1 MPIRVLPQEIASA
14 IAAGE
19 VVERPA
25 SVVRELVE
33 NAIDAGARRIEVRF
47 EGAGQTLIEVSDDGV
62 GIPPAELPLA
72 VARYATSKLD
82 SAEGL
87 FAVRTLGFRG
97 EALASIAAVSRLEIV
112 SRETSE
118 ASASGLRVEGGEAA
132 PLFQLGAPVGTVV
145 RVRDLFFNT
154 PARRKFL
161 KSETTERRRIME
173 LVARYAVAYP
183 GIRFLVLAEGR
194 ATLETSGQG
203 DARAALASV
212 FDLATARS
220 LIAIEPA
227 AETPVS
233 VSGFVSPPTVHR
245 ATRRD
250 LTFFVNGRWVLDAA
264 LGAGVLQAYHGLLMV
279 GRFPLGFLRLDLD
292 PSDVDVNVHPSKA
305 EVRFRRPDIV
315 VATLQRVVRAT
326 MLAQAPPTEVEFPR
340 MWGAATPASTRPE
353 WAVPIDRGGLASAS
367 GGTASMPRPSGA
379 VPLLRAVGQ
388 VGAAYLVAEGPDGLY
403 LIDQHAAHERIL
415 FEKMTDA
422 RATATLEVQALLDLE
437 PVELSRSQLQMLE
450 ALAPALARIGVGV
463 EPFGGS
469 AVRVRTLPALLSD
482 LDPAE
487 AVRTA
492 LGEFEED
499 ETPLQEEVEARL
511 AARVC
516 KRAAIRAGQIISLVE
531 QERLLRDLEAC
542 RSPRTCPHGRPT
554 MIHISVDALEKQFG
568 RRG

>member
-1 MPIRVLPQEIASA
+1 VPIRVLSQEIAST

-25 SVVRELVE
+25 SVVRELIE
-33 NAIDAGARRIEVRF
+33 NAIDAGARRIEVRI
-47 EGAGQTLIEVSDDGV
+47 EGAGQSLIEVADDGV
-62 GIPPAELPLA
+62 GIPSVELPLA
-72 VARYATSKLD
+72 VARYATSKLE

-97 EALASIAAVSRLEIV
+97 EALASIAAVSRFQIV
-112 SRETSE
+112 SRAADEP
-118 ASASGLRVEGGEAA
+118 SGAALRVEGGE
-132 PLFQLGAPVGTVV
+132 GAPPFHVGAPTGTVV
-145 RVRDLFFNT
+145 QVRDLFFNT

-161 KSETTERRRIME
+161 KSETTERRRLLE
-173 LVARYAVAYP
+173 LIGRYAVAYP
-183 GIRFLVLAEGR
+183 GIRFLVISEGR
-194 ATLETSGQG
+194 TALETTGQG
-203 DARAALASV
+203 DAREALASV
-212 FDLATARS
+212 FDLTTARS
-220 LIAIEPA
+220 LIEI
-227 AETPVS
+227 TPSSDSPLV
-233 VSGFVSPPTVHR
+233 VSGFVSPPTIHR

-250 LTFFVNGRWVLDAA
+250 MTFFVNGRWVLDAA
-264 LGAGVLQAYHGLLMV
+264 LGASVLQAYHGLLMV
-279 GRFPLGFLRLDLD
+279 GRFPLGFLRVVIE
-292 PSDVDVNVHPSKA
+292 PADVDVNVHPSKA
-305 EVRFRRPDIV
+305 EVRFRRPDLV
-315 VATLQRVVRAT
+315 VATLQRAVRAT
-326 MLAQAPPTEVEFPR
+326 LLAQAPVVEVDFPR
-340 MWGAATPASTRPE
+340 MWTSAPLSLRMDAPAS
-353 WAVPIDRGGLASAS
+353 IDAERGTAYQGSAS
-367 GGTASMPRPSGA
+367 GAVPRPSGA

-415 FEKMTDA
+415 FEKLSDA
-422 RATATLEVQALLDLE
+422 RAASSLETQALLDLE
-437 PVELSRSQLQMLE
+437 PVELSQSQAVTLE
-450 ALAPALARIGVGV
+450 SLTPALAKIGIEV
-463 EPFGGS
+463 ESFGGG

-499 ETPLQEEVEARL
+499 ESPLQGELEARL

-516 KRAAIRAGQIISLVE
+516 KRAAIRAGQILSLAE

-554 MIHISVDALEKQFG
+554 MIHISVDALERQFG

>member
-1 MPIRVLPQEIASA
+1 VPIRVLPQEVASA

-19 VVERPA
+19 VIERPA

-62 GIPPAELPLA
+62 GIPPAELSLA

-132 PLFQLGAPVGTVV
+132 PLFHLGAPVGTVV

-161 KSETTERRRIME
+161 KSETTERRRLME

-227 AETPVS
+227 PETPVS

-326 MLAQAPPTEVEFPR
+326 MLAQAPATEVEFPR
-340 MWGAATPASTRPE
+340 LWGAAAPASTRPE
-353 WAVPIDRGGLASAS
+353 WADPIDRGGLASAS

-516 KRAAIRAGQIISLVE
+516 KRAAIRAGQILSLAE